1 MESTTLNRLPVVFD
15 EAEHT
20 YTFDGTRLR
29 GITGIISEYV
39 LPERGEFIEMMKST
53 IHQRAI
59 LEAATKRGHDTHT
72 QVQMIVE
79 GYGYEMPFPE
89 VKDFFKKMT
98 GTKFIAAEYLVS
110 DLHHFA
116 SCIDIVDSDYNLYDI
131 KTTSKLDTKYLSWQL
146 SIYAYLFEL
155 CNPKLKAGGLYGCWL
170 RNGKARVVKVDRIP
184 DEIIQDLLTAA
195 ADGLPWSNP
204 YEAVQKSE
212 LFDAKELAEVLK
224 FERQMAQVE
233 TRYKKMQ
240 AQEAEMKEKIKE
252 LMIAHNIDKWTSPSG
267 KLTFTLT
274 APHTQSR
281 FDTTRFKAEHA
292 DMYDEY
298 LKETNV
304 KASLAIKV
312 KEDNA

>member
-1 MESTTLNRLPVVFD
+1 MEDIKLNRLPVEFD
-15 EAEHT
+15 EVEHT

-39 LPERGEFIEMMKST
+39 LPERGEFIEKMKST

-79 GYGYEMPFPE
+79 GYGYNNPFPE
-89 VKDFFKKMT
+89 VKDFFKKMAD
-98 GTKFIAAEYLVS
+98 TKFIASEYLVS

-116 SCIDIVDSDYNLYDI
+116 SSIDIIDSELNLYDI

-155 CNPKLKAGGLYGCWL
+155 CNPKLKVKELYGCWL
-170 RNGKARVVKVDRIP
+170 RDGKARVVRVDRIP
-184 DEIIQDLLTAA
+184 DAIIQDLLAAA

-204 YEAVQKSE
+204 FEKVE
-212 LFDAKELAEVLK
+212 LFAPKDLAEVLK

-233 TRYKKMQ
+233 TRYKQMQ
-240 AQEAEMKEKIKE
+240 AQEAEMKERIKE
-252 LMIAHNIDKWTSPSG
+252 LMAAYDIDKWTSPNG
-267 KLTFTLT
+267 KVTFTLT
-274 APHTQSR
+274 PPHTQSR
-281 FDTTRFKAEHA
+281 FDTTKFKADHSDLYE
-292 DMYDEY
+292 EY
-298 LKETNV
+298 LKDVNI
-304 KASLAIKV
+304 KASLTIKV
-312 KEDNA
+312 KDENA